1 MVWTYEKA
9 GVSLE
14 RSDAWIGLVKK
25 IASGASSSQVISG
38 VGGFSGLYR
47 IGGGKALAACTDGVG
62 TKLDVARLTGRYRGL
77 GQDLVAMN
85 VNDLVTCGA
94 KPLFFLDYIACGQL
108 DAGIFGPVME
118 GIAEACSS
126 CGCDLLGGETAEM
139 PGVYDR
145 GMFDLA
151 GFAVGLVEEKSII
164 DGKGIS
170 KGDALL
176 GLVSSGVHSNGFSL
190 VRKILFEHAGLKPD
204 LFLPRLG
211 CSLGE
216 ELLRPTLIYVPLI
229 LSLLR
234 EFEIKGIAHITG
246 GGLELN
252 LPRVFP
258 PGVKGVLKKTNWEIP
273 PVFPFIQEMGRVEEE
288 EMYRTFNMGIGM
300 VLAVS
305 PQVSGQVMNRIIN
318 SGWKAWEIGFI
329 DENRGRQAFVEIS

>member
-1 MVWTYEKA
+1 MP
-9 GVSLE
+9 GDRL
-14 RSDAWIGLVKK
+14 IGL
-25 IASGASSSQVISG
+25 A
-38 VGGFSGLYR
+38 
-47 IGGGKALAACTDGVG
+47 
-62 TKLDVARLTGRYRGL
+62 
-77 GQDLVAMN
+77 
-85 VNDLVTCGA
+85 
-94 KPLFFLDYIACGQL
+94 
-108 DAGIFGPVME
+108 
-118 GIAEACSS
+118 
-126 CGCDLLGGETAEM
+126 
-139 PGVYDR
+139 
-145 GMFDLA
+145 
-151 GFAVGLVEEKSII
+151 
-164 DGKGIS
+164 
-170 KGDALL
+170 
-176 GLVSSGVHSNGFSL
+176 SNGLLQQRFSL
-190 VRKILFEHAGLKPD
+190 VRKILFEHARLKPI
-204 LFLPRLG
+204 FSAAG

-288 EMYRTFNMGIGM
+288 ELYRTFNMGIGM